1 MQRILTRG
9 EIETLDRTSIVRLIF
24 PAADT
29 FATRAKRLRE
39 LAPDN
44 PIADYL
50 RLIAKLADAQ
60 QQVFSQEHAIPA
72 IDERQL
78 AQAQAHGMPP
88 FNNRNITRDK
98 RWREQLAAI
107 VELLLADGSLAEPIR
122 TLLSSLRTDIQQQP
136 ELIEQQAEALLNVP
150 AEHPE
155 VKKIEAARAPFIMA
169 ALQVYWSQLV
179 STLESKQLP
188 AHTPFGLCPCC
199 GSQPVSSTVMLG
211 GPKEQIRY
219 ATCSLCSSQ
228 WHIVRVV
235 CTHCEDTKQMAYHT
249 LEEGRA
255 GIKAESCDH
264 CQHYRKIF
272 YLDKEQFAEAFADD
286 LASLPLDILMGEAQF
301 YRANNNPYLWQ
312 LAE

>member
-9 EIETLDRTSIVRLIF
+9 EIETLDRTSIVRLIL
-24 PAADT
+24 AAPDT
-29 FATRAKRLRE
+29 FRIRAQRLRD
-39 LAPDN
+39 LSTDN
-44 PIADYL
+44 PIEDYL
-50 RLIAKLADAQ
+50 LLIALLADAQ
-60 QQVFSQEHAIPA
+60 QAVFAQDWSLTA
-72 IDERQL
+72 IDETQL

-88 FNNRNITRDK
+88 FSHRSTPRDPV
-98 RWREQLAAI
+98 WREMLTAILEQLLNASLPDA
-107 VELLLADGSLAEPIR
+107 VRENLAQLLDDTINS
-122 TLLSSLRTDIQQQP
+122 P
-136 ELIEQQAEALLNVP
+136 ELIEQEGDALLNQ
-150 AEHPE
+150 ALEN
-155 VKKIEAARAPFIMA
+155 IDAARAPFIMA

-179 STLESKQLP
+179 AGLDSKKIP

-199 GSQPVSSTVMLG
+199 GSQPVSSTVLLG

-235 CTHCEDTKQMAYHT
+235 CTHCEDTKKVAYHS

-255 GIKAESCDH
+255 GIKAESCDA
-264 CQHYRKIF
+264 CQRYRKIF

>member
-9 EIETLDRTSIVRLIF
+9 EIETLDRTSIVRLIS
-24 PAADT
+24 PASDT
-29 FATRAKRLRE
+29 FSTRAQRLRD

-44 PIADYL
+44 PIEDYL
-50 RLIAKLADAQ
+50 LLVAQLADAQ
-60 QQVFSQEHAIPA
+60 QQVFAQDWSLTA
-72 IDERQL
+72 IDETQL

-88 FNNRNITRDK
+88 FSASSLKRDAA
-98 RWREQLAAI
+98 WRTMLSAIIEQLLQQDALPDAVRSNLI
-107 VELLLADGSLAEPIR
+107 QLLDDTNNKP
-122 TLLSSLRTDIQQQP
+122 Q
-136 ELIEQQAEALLNVP
+136 LIEQAADDLLNQ
-150 AEHPE
+150 ELE
-155 VKKIEAARAPFIMA
+155 KIDTARAPFIMA

-179 STLESKQLP
+179 AGLESKQIP
-188 AHTPFGLCPCC
+188 ANTPFGLCPCC
-199 GSQPVSSTVMLG
+199 GCQPVSSTVMLG

-228 WHIVRVV
+228 WHIVRVT
-235 CTHCEDTKQMAYHT
+235 CTHCEDTKKVAYHS
-249 LEEGRA
+249 LEEGKQ

-286 LASLPLDILMGEAQF
+286 LASLPLDILMGEAEF

>member
-9 EIETLDRTSIVRLIF
+9 EIETLDRTSIVRLMF
-24 PAADT
+24 PQPNT
-29 FATRAKRLRE
+29 FDTRAQRLRH

-50 RLIAKLADAQ
+50 LLIAKLADAQ
-60 QQVFSQEHAIPA
+60 QQVFSQEHSQEQNLPA
-72 IDERQL
+72 IDEQQL
-78 AQAQAHGMPP
+78 AQAQAHGMPA
-88 FNNRNITRDK
+88 FSASSVNRSPI
-98 RWREQLAAI
+98 WREQLTAI
-107 VELLLADGSLAEPIR
+107 IELLLADKALAEPIH
-122 TLLSSLRTDIQQQP
+122 TILSALLGDIQQEP
-136 ELIEQQAEALLNVP
+136 ELIEQQADALLNQDF
-150 AEHPE
+150 EQ
-155 VKKIEAARAPFIMA
+155 IDAARAPFIMA

-179 STLESKQLP
+179 LTLESKQIP
-188 AHTPFGLCPCC
+188 AHTPYGLCPCC

-228 WHIVRVV
+228 WHIVRVK
-235 CTHCEDTKQMAYHT
+235 CTHCEDTKKVAYHS
-249 LEEGRA
+249 LENSA

-312 LAE
+312 LAEE

>member
-9 EIETLDRTSIVRLIF
+9 EIETLDRTSIVRLIL
-24 PAADT
+24 AAPNT
-29 FATRAKRLRE
+29 FSVRAQRLRD
-39 LAPDN
+39 LSTDN
-44 PIADYL
+44 PIEDYL
-50 RLIAKLADAQ
+50 LLIGELADAQ
-60 QQVFSQEHAIPA
+60 QQVFEQDWFLPA
-72 IDERQL
+72 LDDTQL

-88 FNNRNITRDK
+88 FSASGVKRDAA
-98 RWREQLAAI
+98 WRAMLSAI
-107 VELLLADGSLAEPIR
+107 LERLFNASLPDAVRKNLSKLLDDTKNSPELLEQAAD
-122 TLLSSLRTDIQQQP
+122 
-136 ELIEQQAEALLNVP
+136 ALLNQDL
-150 AEHPE
+150 E
-155 VKKIEAARAPFIMA
+155 KIDAARAPFIMA

-179 STLESKQLP
+179 AGLDSKKIP

-199 GSQPVSSTVMLG
+199 GSQPVSCTVLLG

-235 CTHCEDTKQMAYHT
+235 CTHCEDTKQVAYHT
-249 LEEGRA
+249 LEAGKV
-255 GIKAESCDH
+255 GIKAESCDA
-264 CQHYRKIF
+264 CQQYRKIF